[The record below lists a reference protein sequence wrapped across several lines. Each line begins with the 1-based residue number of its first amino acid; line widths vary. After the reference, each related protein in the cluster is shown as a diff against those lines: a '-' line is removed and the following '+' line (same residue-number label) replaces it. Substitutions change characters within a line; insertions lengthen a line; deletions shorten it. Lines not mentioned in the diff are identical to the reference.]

1 MIVEVEGIMTA
12 TKRKSNGK
20 SRTSQS
26 SNAGNRNRSA
36 NRKPNSKNTAKRGQT
51 AKYQR
56 SEESIV
62 SLVYSLFSG
71 TYFGRVA
78 VFSAAFIIVILINLL
93 LSRNEF
99 NTFFMLT
106 GVEMIVVII
115 ISWLFYLLREEHD

>member
-1 MIVEVEGIMTA
+1 MIVEEEGIMTA
-12 TKRKSNGK
+12 TKKKSNGK

-26 SNAGNRNRSA
+26 SNAGNRNRSVK
-36 NRKPNSKNTAKRGQT
+36 RKPNSNNTAKRGHP
-51 AKYQR
+51 AKKQR
-56 SEESIV
+56 AEESIV

-78 VFSAAFIIVILINLL
+78 VFAVVFIIMILINLL

-106 GVEMIVVII
+106 GVEIIVVII
-115 ISWLFYLLREEHD
+115 LSWLFYLLREEHD

>member
-1 MIVEVEGIMTA
+1 MTA

-106 GVEMIVVII
+106 GVEIIVVII

>member
-1 MIVEVEGIMTA
+1 MTA
-12 TKRKSNGK
+12 TKKKSNGK

-26 SNAGNRNRSA
+26 SNAGNRNRSV
-36 NRKPNSKNTAKRGQT
+36 NRKPNSNNTAKRGHP
-51 AKYQR
+51 AKKQR
-56 SEESIV
+56 AEESIV

-78 VFSAAFIIVILINLL
+78 VFAVVFIIMILINLL

-106 GVEMIVVII
+106 GVEIIVVII
-115 ISWLFYLLREEHD
+115 LSWLFYLLREEHD